1 MAWRD
6 TLTDLRNELADT
18 RAQRLRQSKAEDAEA
33 ERARGVLS
41 QLVDSLQ
48 IPQLLTELNEILL
61 EGKGNLETF
70 ISWEEE
76 DGEDEGNEPEKG
88 FNLVSLNEEQ
98 EELDE
103 IYMSLT
109 WEENDER
116 TIEVEVGNSEDEG
129 LYLMVNGVSIR
140 HEQAALEQ
148 ALVVA
153 FREELDL

>member
-1 MAWRD
+1 MTWRD
-6 TLTDLRNELADT
+6 TLLDLRDELAET
-18 RAQRLRQSKAEDAEA
+18 RAQRLRQTQEENTEA
-33 ERARGVLS
+33 ERVRGVLN

-70 ISWEEE
+70 ISWE
-76 DGEDEGNEPEKG
+76 GEDEDDEPEKG

>member
-1 MAWRD
+1 MTWRD
-6 TLTDLRNELADT
+6 TLLDLRDELAET
-18 RAQRLRQSKAEDAEA
+18 RAQRLRQTQEENTEA
-33 ERARGVLS
+33 ERVRGVLN

-70 ISWEEE
+70 ISWE
-76 DGEDEGNEPEKG
+76 GEDEDDEPEKG

-116 TIEVEVGNSEDEG
+116 TIEVEAGNSEDEG

>member
-6 TLTDLRNELADT
+6 TLTDLRDELADT
-18 RAQRLRQSKAEDAEA
+18 RAQRLRQSKAADAEA

-70 ISWEEE
+70 ISWE
-76 DGEDEGNEPEKG
+76 GEDEDDEPEKG

-116 TIEVEVGNSEDEG
+116 TIEIEVGNSEDEG

>member
-6 TLTDLRNELADT
+6 TLTDLRDELADT
-18 RAQRLRQSKAEDAEA
+18 RAQRLRQSKEEDAEA
-33 ERARGVLS
+33 ERARGVLK

-76 DGEDEGNEPEKG
+76 DEDDEPQNG
-88 FNLVSLNEEQ
+88 FKLVSLNEEQ

-129 LYLMVNGVSIR
+129 FYLMVNGVSIR
-140 HEQAALEQ
+140 HERDALEQ

>member
-1 MAWRD
+1 MTWRD
-6 TLTDLRNELADT
+6 TLLDLRDELAET
-18 RAQRLRQSKAEDAEA
+18 RAQRLRQTQEENTEA
-33 ERARGVLS
+33 ERVRGVLN

-76 DGEDEGNEPEKG
+76 DEDDEPEKG

>member
-6 TLTDLRNELADT
+6 TLTDLRDELADT

-70 ISWEEE
+70 ISWE
-76 DGEDEGNEPEKG
+76 GEDEDDEPEKG

>member
-6 TLTDLRNELADT
+6 TLTDLRDELADT

-33 ERARGVLS
+33 ERARGVLNH
-41 QLVDSLQ
+41 LVDSLQ

-76 DGEDEGNEPEKG
+76 DEDDEPEKG

-116 TIEVEVGNSEDEG
+116 TIEIEVGNSEDEG

>member
-6 TLTDLRNELADT
+6 TLTDLRDELADT
-18 RAQRLRQSKAEDAEA
+18 RAQRLRQSKAADAEA
-33 ERARGVLS
+33 ERAREVLS

-70 ISWEEE
+70 ISWE
-76 DGEDEGNEPEKG
+76 GEDEDDEPEKG

-98 EELDE
+98 EEPDE

-116 TIEVEVGNSEDEG
+116 TIEIEVGNSEDEG

>member
-6 TLTDLRNELADT
+6 TLTDLRDELADT
-18 RAQRLRQSKAEDAEA
+18 RAQRLRQSKEEDAEA
-33 ERARGVLS
+33 ERARGVLK

-76 DGEDEGNEPEKG
+76 DEDDEPQNG
-88 FNLVSLNEEQ
+88 FKLVSLNEEQ

-129 LYLMVNGVSIR
+129 FYLMVNGVSIR
-140 HEQAALEQ
+140 HERAALEQ

>member
-6 TLTDLRNELADT
+6 TLTDLRDELADT
-18 RAQRLRQSKAEDAEA
+18 RAQRLRQSKEENAEA
-33 ERARGVLS
+33 ERARGVLN

-70 ISWEEE
+70 ISWE
-76 DGEDEGNEPEKG
+76 GEDEDDEPEKG

>member
-6 TLTDLRNELADT
+6 TLTDLRDELADT
-18 RAQRLRQSKAEDAEA
+18 RAQRLRQSKAADAEA
-33 ERARGVLS
+33 ERAREVLS

-70 ISWEEE
+70 ISWE
-76 DGEDEGNEPEKG
+76 GEDEDDEPEKG

-116 TIEVEVGNSEDEG
+116 TIEIEVGNSEDEG

>member
-70 ISWEEE
+70 ISWE
-76 DGEDEGNEPEKG
+76 GEDEDDEPEKG

-116 TIEVEVGNSEDEG
+116 TIEIEVGNSEDEG

>member
-6 TLTDLRNELADT
+6 TLTDLRDELADT

-70 ISWEEE
+70 ISWE
-76 DGEDEGNEPEKG
+76 GEDEDDEPEKG

-116 TIEVEVGNSEDEG
+116 TIEIEVGNSEDEG